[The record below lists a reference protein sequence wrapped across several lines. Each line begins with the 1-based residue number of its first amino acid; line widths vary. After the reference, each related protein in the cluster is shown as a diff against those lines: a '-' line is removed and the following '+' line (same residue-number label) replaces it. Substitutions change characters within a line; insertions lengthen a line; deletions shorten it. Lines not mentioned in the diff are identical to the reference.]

1 MFVPANEHQNT
12 AHLESD
18 DLEDKSDEHLVE
30 LFLERSNRD
39 FEVLGLVEKL
49 HLKVGSEELEE
60 DKAFV
65 EKLLVNWDSGDG
77 EDNVLVEKLL
87 LKRDFEDGEGEVLVE
102 KLLAKTC
109 FEEDEEQDKCMVC
122 KMESSFVKFLSF
134 FTSMN

>member
-1 MFVPANEHQNT
+1 MNLRNVCASKRASKHS
-12 AHLESD
+12 HLESD

-39 FEVLGLVEKL
+39 FEVLGLVGKL
-49 HLKVGSEELEE
+49 RLKVVSEELEE

-87 LKRDFEDGEGEVLVE
+87 LKRDFEDGEGEGEVLVE
-102 KLLAKTC
+102 KLLAKRVLKKTKSKRNAW
-109 FEEDEEQDKCMVC
+109 FARWNHP
-122 KMESSFVKFLSF
+122 S
-134 FTSMN
+134 

>member
-1 MFVPANEHQNT
+1 M
-12 AHLESD
+12 
-18 DLEDKSDEHLVE
+18 EDKSDEHLVE

-49 HLKVGSEELEE
+49 RLKVGSEELEE

-87 LKRDFEDGEGEVLVE
+87 LKRDFGDVEGEVLVE
-102 KLLAKTC
+102 KLLGKTC
-109 FEEDEEQDKCMVC
+109 FEEDEEQEKYMVC
-122 KMESSFVKFLSF
+122 KMESSSVKFLSF